1 MSPEPRSDDADYL
14 AKPLL
19 TGKPYLGRLEDVA
32 MILKQLLTDC
42 LSQLEREEE
51 EDFGT
56 VEQTERLNSL
66 ILPSAKGFVGL
77 DLENFTPMLPW
88 NGKPL
93 AEHLLMDMPSEIF
106 SEVNRNDSLQVVTM
120 TLGYVVYQ
128 CVQAM
133 RKFSEGMLD
142 EDGLNQR
149 VDQTI
154 VLMAYEMVGLPI
166 PDERFL

>member
-1 MSPEPRSDDADYL
+1 MSPDPRPDDADYL

-32 MILKQLLTDC
+32 MILKRLFTDC

-51 EDFGT
+51 EDLGT

-66 ILPSAKGFVGL
+66 ILPSARGFVGL
-77 DLENFTPMLPW
+77 DQENFTPMLPW

-93 AEHLLMDMPSEIF
+93 ADHLLRDMPSEIF
-106 SEVNRNDSLQVVTM
+106 SEVNRNDPLQVITI

-128 CVQAM
+128 CVQEV
-133 RKFSEGMLD
+133 RKFSEGLLD
-142 EDGLNQR
+142 EDGLNEK

-154 VLMAYEMVGLPI
+154 MLMTYEMTGLPI
-166 PDERFL
+166 LDERFL